1 MPNIFDRSV
10 QFEHIEILGDGKI
23 EWKGVSAANKSVE
36 EIRVSG
42 DPYPRFTIEASGR
55 LQWGPGNIGLDVALS
70 RAAVNMLQ
78 LIDDFLVWERVIMVM
93 RSNLGDTT
101 YVSGHTSDVAGRFN
115 VIGSGDIYFGIGSIA
130 PETRL
135 FRRAAY
141 VLNTPDRFEAGSLG
155 VGNSQAGTSPGNV
168 TRKIQVFDD
177 AGASLGYLPVYDAIT

>member
-23 EWKGVSAANKSVE
+23 EWKGVSAANKSVQ

-42 DPYPRFTIEASGR
+42 DPYPRFTIEASGK
-55 LQWGPGNIGLDVALS
+55 LQWGPGNIGLDIALS
-70 RAAVNMLQ
+70 RANGNMLQ
-78 LIDDFLVWERVIMVM
+78 LMDSFLLWNGLMIAM
-93 RSNLGDTT
+93 RNNLGDSS
-101 YVSGHTSDVAGRFN
+101 YVSGHTSDTYGRFD
-115 VIGSGDIYFGIGSIA
+115 VRASGDIYLGIGSIA

-135 FRRAAY
+135 FRRAA
-141 VLNTPDRFEAGSLG
+141 NIINIPGRIEAGSLG